1 MSIRVLLAEDHKI
14 NRMMALGLLRSIGLN
29 VEAAFDGADAVA
41 MQLAEKFDC
50 ILMDL
55 QMPNLDGFEATR
67 VIRASG
73 DTTPI
78 IALSSTITAEDK
90 AKMLDVGMNGMLTKP
105 IDIEALKSALGNFV
119 ADYTV

>member
-14 NRMMALGLLRSIGLN
+14 NRMMALGLLKSIGLN

-78 IALSSTITAEDK
+78 IALSSTITPEDK

-105 IDIEALKSALGNFV
+105 IDIEALKSALGDFV
-119 ADYTV
+119 ADYRV

>member
-29 VEAAFDGADAVA
+29 AEAAFDGADAVA

-90 AKMLDVGMNGMLTKP
+90 VKMLDAGMNGMLTKP
-105 IDIEALKSALGNFV
+105 IDVAALKSTLGTLVDNYNV
-119 ADYTV
+119 

>member
-1 MSIRVLLAEDHKI
+1 
-14 NRMMALGLLRSIGLN
+14 
-29 VEAAFDGADAVA
+29 

-105 IDIEALKSALGNFV
+105 IDVAALSYNFV
-119 ADYTV
+119 

>member
-29 VEAAFDGADAVA
+29 AEAAFDGADAVA

-105 IDIEALKSALGNFV
+105 IDVAALKSTLGTLVDNYNV
-119 ADYTV
+119 